1 MVKDILFGLV
11 GGLGLFFLGMKTMSD
26 ALRKVASQGFKNRLE
41 AITSRPILGL
51 LIGTLVTALIQSSS
65 ATTVMTVGFVNA
77 GLLTLRQAI
86 SIVLGAN
93 IGTTLTAWL
102 VSFFAVFKITSYA
115 LPAIGI
121 GYFLQLLGRTQK
133 VQRWGQ
139 LLLGFGL
146 LFIGLGFI
154 KDAFGPLKASA
165 FLKNTLVTFG
175 AYPLL
180 GVLLGMMVTI
190 VLQSSSATIA
200 LLQLMA
206 FSGLIDFTTA
216 LPIILGENI
225 GTTITAELSAM
236 GSGINARRTARS
248 HALLNILGVCYMMIP
263 VTMGWY
269 GALIEA
275 LIPGPLGPEN
285 IMFHI
290 ALAHSVFNVFNS
302 LVVFLP
308 LISLLEKLAIRL
320 TPARKGVIEMGP
332 RYLEKNLLATPNL
345 ALQQSIKELIR
356 MARIA
361 QSALG
366 NAVESFR
373 RCDPALIQAI
383 GRQEEAVDLLQKE
396 ITQYLVE
403 ISERGLEK
411 AEAERIPVLLHSVND
426 IERIGDHAENIRELA
441 ERKDEQKLT
450 LTDVA
455 WAEVD
460 QIAALTMGMAENV
473 LTSLEK
479 EDDAAA
485 SRVLEQEKD
494 LNSLQVVL
502 KENHVQRLNKGECHL
517 LSGLV
522 FIDLVDNLERIGD
535 HLTNIAEGTLRHLRW
550 DQEIEVDETEKDRE

>member
-1 MVKDILFGLV
+1 MVVEIIFGLV
-11 GGLGLFFLGMKTMSD
+11 GGLGLFFVGMKTMSD
-26 ALRKVASQGFKNRLE
+26 ALRKVASQSFKNKLE

-65 ATTVMTVGFVNA
+65 ATTVMAVGFVNA

-86 SIVLGAN
+86 SIILGAN

-121 GYFLQLLGRTQK
+121 GYFLQLLGKTPK

-139 LLLGFGL
+139 LILGFGL
-146 LFIGLGFI
+146 LFVGLGFI
-154 KDAFGPLKASA
+154 KDAFGPLKESD
-165 FLKNTLVTFG
+165 FLKDTLMTFSS
-175 AYPLL
+175 YPLL
-180 GVLLGMMVTI
+180 GVLLGMLVTI
-190 VLQSSSATIA
+190 ILQSSSATIA

-206 FSGLIDFTTA
+206 FSGLIDFATA

-225 GTTITAELSAM
+225 GTTITAEISAL

-248 HALLNILGVCYMMIP
+248 HALLNIIGVSYMMIP
-263 VTMGWY
+263 VALGWY
-269 GALIEA
+269 GKLIEA
-275 LIPGPLGPEN
+275 LIPGVLGPDN

-290 ALAHSVFNVFNS
+290 ALAHSVFNIFNS

-308 LISLLEKLAIRL
+308 LIGVLEKLAVKL
-320 TPARKGVIEMGP
+320 TRVRKGVIEMGP
-332 RYLEKNLLATPNL
+332 RYLEKNLLATPSI

-366 NAVESFR
+366 NAVGSFKKY
-373 RCDPALIQAI
+373 DTALIQTSS
-383 GRQEEAVDLLQKE
+383 RQEEAVDLLQKE

-403 ISERGLEK
+403 ISEKEIEK
-411 AEAERIPVLLHSVND
+411 SEAERIPVLLHSVND
-426 IERIGDHAENIRELA
+426 IERIGDHAENICELA
-441 ERKDEQKLT
+441 LRKDEQKLI
-450 LTDVA
+450 LSDQA
-455 WAEVD
+455 WAEAD
-460 QIAALTMGMAENV
+460 QIVALTMGMTENV
-473 LTSLEK
+473 LTALEQ
-479 EDDAAA
+479 EDSAAA
-485 SRVLEQEKD
+485 SRVLEQEKE
-494 LNSLQVVL
+494 LNRLQVEL
-502 KENHVQRLNKGECHL
+502 KENHVQRLNNHECHL

-535 HLTNIAEGTLRHLRW
+535 HLTNIAEGALRHLRW
-550 DQEIEVDETEKDRE
+550 DREIEIEEPEEDRE